1 MTETSTT
8 ETMRLFARN
17 FRGFE
22 YLDIDLSKNAFI
34 VGDNS
39 SGKTTIL
46 HLIDYV
52 TRTDL
57 LSSLIL
63 DEELHVGRYD
73 VFSPYFSF
81 SDIQIGY
88 HVCNKETNSIRIVDF
103 QRNRQSLIPEEKKIS
118 FFLNDRGVTLLKR
131 GQSLFIR
138 AVRFQELNIENAVF
152 EHNKNVGF
160 RKSKLNSDESLFSI
174 ALMWRL
180 FKESD
185 LIKRDDFSF
194 FDNVLPSSRHIGPVR
209 QAPSFFYELDRR
221 IKGTGS
227 HFPSMIH
234 DMSKGKINTSP
245 PRISAFGKESG
256 LFDEIRVRKL
266 VSDRYSS
273 PLFVEII
280 KDKKEFD
287 LTQVGV
293 GISQVAPILVEIE
306 AYLHHLMGSSIFCIQ
321 QPELHL
327 HPVAQAALGEYFYNS
342 VDPNMSFFIETHSN
356 YIIDRF
362 RYCMNRDNKTNNSAG
377 TSPFNSANIIFCQ
390 SSDSGNIAR
399 TIKIDK
405 NGKLINPP
413 EEYNKFF
420 LEELSRTLF

>member
-1 MTETSTT
+1 MTQTQPR

-17 FRGFE
+17 FRGFDH
-22 YLDIDLSKNAFI
+22 LDIDLRKNAFI

-52 TRTDL
+52 TKTDL
-57 LSSLIL
+57 LSPLIL

-73 VFSPYFSF
+73 VFSPYFAF

-88 HVCNKETNSIRIVDF
+88 HVCNKGNNSIRIVDF
-103 QRNRQSLIPEEKKIS
+103 KRNRQSLVPEEKKIS

-131 GQSLFIR
+131 GHSLFFKVAR
-138 AVRFQELNIENAVF
+138 LQELSVDNAIF

-160 RKSKLNSDESLFSI
+160 RKSKMNSDESLFSI
-174 ALMWRL
+174 ASMWRL

-185 LIKRDDFSF
+185 LIERDDFSF
-194 FDNVLPSSRHIGPVR
+194 FDNLLPSSRHIGPVR

-256 LFDEIRVRKL
+256 LFDDIRVRKL

-327 HPVAQAALGEYFYNS
+327 HPVAQSALGEYFYNS

-362 RYCMNRDNKTNNSAG
+362 RYCMNRDSKTKNNIENSL
-377 TSPFNSANIIFCQ
+377 FNSACIIFCQ
-390 SSDSGNIAR
+390 SSDAGNTAK
-399 TIKIDK
+399 TIEIDK
-405 NGKLINPP
+405 NGKLVDPP